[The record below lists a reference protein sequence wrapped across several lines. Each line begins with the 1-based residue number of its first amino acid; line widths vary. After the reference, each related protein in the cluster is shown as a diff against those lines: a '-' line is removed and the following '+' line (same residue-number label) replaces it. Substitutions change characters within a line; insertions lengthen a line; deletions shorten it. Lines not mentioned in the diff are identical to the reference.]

1 MKFAKPAS
9 PSFVRTLRPVA
20 LLVTATLLGAL
31 HLTTGAAEDTKTTSQ
46 PRPALSVQV
55 VQPQQGQQAVTLAAN
70 GSIHAWQEALVG
82 SESSGLRLEQVLV
95 NVGDQVRK
103 GQLLASFAADSVHA
117 DMGVAKA
124 NLLEAEA
131 NAAEARGNAD
141 RARTLQDTGALSTQQ
156 INQYLTSAQTAQAR
170 VEAARAQVRVQEVRL
185 QQTRV
190 LAPDDGVISARS
202 ATVGAVSGSG
212 NELFRLVRR
221 GRLEW
226 RAEVTASELG
236 RLRVG
241 TPALLT
247 AASGAQ
253 VRGTVRMMPPTV
265 DTQTRTALVYVDIP
279 GLLARTGAAAA
290 KAPEAAG
297 SFLPG
302 MFARGDFQLGNTPSL
317 TVPQTAVVVRDGF
330 SYVYVV
336 GADNRVAQRKVQ
348 TGRTAGDR
356 VEITAGVDA
365 SSRVVASGGGFL
377 NEGDLVRVV
386 AAAPASASAA
396 STATPAPAAS
406 AEKPRMQAPAQPPA
420 SASR

>member
-1 MKFAKPAS
+1 MPIPSRFPSPAPLLVAAALAGLVPLPTRAADEAKPA
-9 PSFVRTLRPVA
+9 
-20 LLVTATLLGAL
+20 
-31 HLTTGAAEDTKTTSQ
+31 SQ

-55 VQPQQGQQAVTLAAN
+55 VQPQQGRQAVLLPAN
-70 GSIHAWQEALVG
+70 GSIHAWQEAIVG
-82 SESSGLRLEQVLV
+82 SEASGLRLEQVLV
-95 NVGDQVRK
+95 NVGDTVKK
-103 GQLLASFAADSVHA
+103 GQPLATFSAASVQA

-131 NAAEARGNAD
+131 NAAEARSNAE

-156 INQYLTSAQTAQAR
+156 INQYLTAAQTAQAR

-226 RAEVTASELG
+226 RAEVTAAELG

-247 AASGAQ
+247 AASGSQ
-253 VRGTVRMMPPTV
+253 VRGTVRMLPPTV

-279 GLLARTGAAAA
+279 GLLQNGGRA
-290 KAPEAAG
+290 
-297 SFLPG
+297 FLPG
-302 MFARGDFQLGNTPSL
+302 MFARGDFQLGDTPSL

-336 GADNRVAQRKVQ
+336 GPDNRVAQRKVQ
-348 TGRTAGDR
+348 TGRMAGDR
-356 VEITAGVDA
+356 VEVTTGLDA
-365 SSRVVASGGGFL
+365 SARVVASGGGFL
-377 NEGDLVRVV
+377 NDGDLVRVV
-386 AAAPASASAA
+386 AASPTTAPATAPATSTAPGASAA
-396 STATPAPAAS
+396 
-406 AEKPRMQAPAQPPA
+406 EQPRMRVPATPPA
-420 SASR
+420 STAR